1 MFSKRIIES
10 DEFLELKKS
19 SQCLYFHL
27 CMYADDDGFVN
38 NARTIM
44 RGIGATQSD
53 LDELKQFNYV
63 HEFNSGVILIMH
75 WKVHNYIQ
83 KDRYRPTSCVDEKN
97 MVELVYNS
105 AYVLK

>member
-10 DEFLELKKS
+10 DEFLDLKKS

-27 CMYADDDGFVN
+27 CMYADDDGFLN
-38 NARTIM
+38 NVKTIM
-44 RGIGATQSD
+44 RGIGASQED
-53 LDELKQFNYV
+53 LEELKQHNYV
-63 HEFNSGVILIMH
+63 NEFPSGVILIMH
-75 WKVHNYIQ
+75 WKIHNYIQ
-83 KDRYRPTSCVDEKN
+83 KDRYRPTSFVDEKN